1 MKQRRFRRSYRQT
14 ASALHRVVGRA
25 LRFEGGPFESHKIYQ
40 EYPVDKIDVTFSNSR
55 RKFDWVVLDLK
66 LVIECH
72 GRQHYEDVPHF
83 GVSYQDQAVIDC
95 QKQFAAITAGFTYI
109 VVPYYEQGF
118 VTPEYLW
125 DKYQEYYN
133 DTPPPKVAKKQES
146 EYDIQKKEKAREYRK
161 ARYQKLKRLKEV
173 LNDIPS
179 SRHS

>member
-25 LRFEGGPFESHKIYQ
+25 LRFEGGPFESHKCYQ
-40 EYPVDKIDVTFSNSR
+40 EYPCNKVDVTFNNSR

-72 GRQHYEDVPHF
+72 GRQHYEDVSHF
-83 GVSYQDQAVIDC
+83 GVSYKDQAIIDC
-95 QKQFAAITAGFTYI
+95 RKQYAAITAGFTYI

-125 DKYQEYYN
+125 DKYQESYN
-133 DTPPPKVAKKQES
+133 DTPPPVAVKKIES
-146 EYDIQKKEKAREYRK
+146 EYDRQRKEKAREYRR
-161 ARYQKLKRLKEV
+161 ARYQQQKLFKKEAQHG
-173 LNDIPS
+173 IPV
-179 SRHS
+179 R